1 MAGKIKLE
9 FKMQKKKKK
18 KDSLNIW
25 NKKITWDL
33 HQSFLYLAL
42 EIGKLIFRLLLSRL
56 N

>member
-9 FKMQKKKKK
+9 FKMQNKKK